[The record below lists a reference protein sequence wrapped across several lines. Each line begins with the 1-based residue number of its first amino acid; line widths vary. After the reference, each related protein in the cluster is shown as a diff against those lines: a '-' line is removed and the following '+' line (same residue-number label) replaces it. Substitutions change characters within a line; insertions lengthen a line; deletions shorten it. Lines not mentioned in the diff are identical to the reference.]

1 MGINIATLYRWKD
14 EHCDICEALKKGKA
28 PIDFEVENALL
39 KRALGYDY
47 TETVTEVTVSE
58 KDGETTHQRTYKK
71 HMPPDPTSLI
81 FWLRNRRP
89 GLWRNNRPD
98 PDALALA
105 KKRVELLERRIALL
119 DPDTDS
125 DALKEA
131 REILGEIDS
140 AF

>member
-1 MGINIATLYRWKD
+1 
-14 EHCDICEALKKGKA
+14 
-28 PIDFEVENALL
+28 
-39 KRALGYDY
+39 
-47 TETVTEVTVSE
+47 
-58 KDGETTHQRTYKK
+58 
-71 HMPPDPTSLI
+71 MPPDPTSLI